1 MTITITSTSRYY
13 SIPPSMDDSIT
24 QREVPGDGGD
34 TSDGVNSMLVQCD
47 GEIAVNA
54 IRHLVAS
61 GKVSAGDAKLA
72 IGHCRAATN
81 KTSLAAE
88 KAVPSNTIMVN
99 QTIRKKVVEKPL
111 SEAKYRTRHV
121 ALQFSYDGTDFTG
134 FAQNVGKEYDNS
146 VEKALFA
153 ALEKTRLLVSPDEQG
168 MLVMNKDEELVV
180 VGKCGLHG
188 ATDLNMSARTAS
200 KYSRCGRTD
209 KGVHA
214 HGQVVAIYLKSAF
227 PLMAQ
232 HAKDE
237 IDDDD
242 DDNAGGTLLE
252 EDSLPKNSLDGLK
265 CLVPSKQKSKGGGR
279 NVAKQ
284 SSLQQKIITE
294 YDYPRILNNVLPP
307 AIRVLGWCPVSSD
320 FSARFSCSSRTYR
333 YFFPRRNLDLCA
345 MARGLQYMMGRRDF
359 RNLCKMNCE
368 QVYNFERILMKGKV
382 VSPQQIYVAS
392 MEEEN
397 TTIQDGISDAHASP
411 RDMCHVE
418 IIGQAFLW
426 HQIRCIMSILF
437 YIGRQLESPELVK
450 QLLDIETHPAK
461 PSYDMASETALVLQH
476 CQFNN
481 LSVGRTV
488 RNLWDVTKVLE
499 RRWENHA
506 VAAERARDALE
517 SMKGE
522 TEVRWIDVVEFVEQI
537 ADSRRRKERKSINK
551 SMTIDDDS
559 EIRRELERRYPGTT
573 MISWASAMNIIED
586 LLGVYPHPSNGSS
599 QDQKGQTES
608 TLHVPIMERAKG
620 TTYEEKVQ
628 SILGEGNGNNGKSS
642 KRRDRYEENVIKK
655 RKTTEEDQAFYTRML
670 QQGGS
675 SG

>member
-1 MTITITSTSRYY
+1 MTIISMPTSTS
-13 SIPPSMDDSIT
+13 MDDGLT

-34 TSDGVNSMLVQCD
+34 TSEGFNSMLVQCD

-61 GKVSAGDAKLA
+61 GKVSADDAKLA
-72 IGHCRAATN
+72 IEHCRAATN
-81 KTSLAAE
+81 ETSLAAE
-88 KAVPSNTIMVN
+88 KDALPSNTIMAAKAN
-99 QTIRKKVVEKPL
+99 NKRVVEK
-111 SEAKYRTRHV
+111 STIQEKYRTRHV
-121 ALQFSYDGTDFTG
+121 ALQFFYDGTDFTG

-146 VEKALFA
+146 IEKALFA

-180 VGKCGLHG
+180 VDKGGV
-188 ATDLNMSARTAS
+188 AATTDLNMSARTAS

-227 PLMAQ
+227 PLLAQ
-232 HAKDE
+232 RAKDVL
-237 IDDDD
+237 DDDD
-242 DDNAGGTLLE
+242 DDNALDTLLE
-252 EDSLPKNSLDGLK
+252 EDSLPKNSLDGVK
-265 CLVPSKQKSKGGGR
+265 CLVPSKQNSKGG
-279 NVAKQ
+279 NSDAKQ
-284 SSLQQKIITE
+284 SSLQQKFITE

-307 AIRVLGWCPVSSD
+307 AIRVLGWCPVSSE

-368 QVYNFERILMKGKV
+368 QVYNFERILVKGKV
-382 VSPQQIYVAS
+382 VSPQQKYIAS
-392 MEEEN
+392 MEEN
-397 TTIQDGISDAHASP
+397 NATIQDGVSDAHASP

-437 YIGRQLESPELVK
+437 YIGRHLESPEIVK

-488 RNLWDVTKVLE
+488 RNLWDVTRVLE

-517 SMKGE
+517 SMKEE
-522 TEVRWIDVVEFVEQI
+522 TEVRWTDVVEFVEQI
-537 ADSRRRKERKSINK
+537 ADSRRRKERKSIK
-551 SMTIDDDS
+551 KTITIDDDS
-559 EIRRELERRYPGTT
+559 EIRRELERRCPGTT
-573 MISWASAMNIIED
+573 MISWASAMNIIQN

-608 TLHVPIMERAKG
+608 TVHVPIMERAKG

-628 SILGEGNGNNGKSS
+628 SILGEGNGMNGKRS
-642 KRRDRYEENVIKK
+642 KRKDRYEENVIKK